1 MQGLGETVA
10 INIANESSREFMSIE
25 DFRQRTKATKTVIE
39 TLISY
44 GCLNSLPETNQLS
57 LL

>member
-10 INIANESSREFMSIE
+10 LNITNESLKEFMSIE

-39 TLISY
+39 TLINC
-44 GCLNSLPETNQLS
+44 GCLEGLAQTNQLS